1 MQVALPIVPCP
12 DSGRNVVTYVARRG
26 QNAIERFHKCRRHNV
41 STAFWMFFVGL
52 FFLIFSISHSIAFPY
67 NQWQPARGGCDFCRW
82 QQSHAES
89 LAAAAPP
96 MAQIVP
102 AQEQAGLAYN
112 AADVHR
118 GRMRLRPAMAS
129 PESTAGDGS

>member
-26 QNAIERFHKCRRHNV
+26 QNAIERFHKCRRHN
-41 STAFWMFFVGL
+41 
-52 FFLIFSISHSIAFPY
+52 
-67 NQWQPARGGCDFCRW
+67 PARGGCDFCRW